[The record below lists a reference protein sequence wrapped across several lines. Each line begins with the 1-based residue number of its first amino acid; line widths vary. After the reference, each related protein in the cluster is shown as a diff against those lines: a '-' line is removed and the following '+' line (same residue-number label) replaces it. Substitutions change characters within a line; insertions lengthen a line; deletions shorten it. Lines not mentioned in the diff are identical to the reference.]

1 MQRNGGMS
9 GDNTSR
15 RGLIILV
22 AILLLLALGVMYFM
36 GVFNRVVRNVRA
48 VKLRCV
54 ATQNIQTFG
63 DSLLYYDGDSLV
75 CLSSNGNERWNY
87 MVGSGASFHAG
98 ESFVVIWRGSQ
109 LSILNRNGRSTYD
122 NNIGEII
129 QFARAGEK
137 YIAVVHGD
145 DSTSEGSTTVSFY
158 NPEGERQDNETSA
171 YKDMMVLDAG
181 FFANGDYAW
190 TTAMDLYGTVPSTTL
205 NTYRVNSMT
214 TGSADLGETITYKVI
229 YAGNTLNVVSTR
241 QLRRYDYNGTQNT
254 AQTVLVYGWKLIDDV
269 VIDNKAMMLF
279 APTRQ
284 INDMITITELRCLF
298 GNQDKRLTLPGE
310 CVGAGIFNRRIYA
323 FSSDSLYRA
332 DLNASRF
339 TAVSMP
345 LPNDVTGYLGML
357 SDGTAIIAS
366 GIDVYAV
373 TVP

>member
-48 VKLRCV
+48 EKLRCV